1 MSEPK
6 SPSRN
11 HHYIPQ
17 SILRKFS
24 RNSERIWVARRG
36 GDVFS
41 SNVRN
46 VGAQRDLYT
55 FTTKDGNRSVAFEQL
70 VDDKYTD
77 PALPIIDKLSRC
89 ESASPDDKATLAQC
103 LALLNVRHPDLK
115 RLSDAMIL
123 GTVTELRTEL
133 LNNSNYLR
141 EQAQQIF
148 SGDASEASIELTR
161 RMLESFEVKST
172 NTTFLQLIA
181 DLHAAPMLRMMM
193 GCWTFLHAPPNQA
206 FVRNERTIM
215 LIADSDVRDE
225 TQFWKLPEARLYIPL
240 TMSLALE
247 VRPGDP
253 SEYSHVDF
261 SAYWV
266 REYNKVVTG
275 IARDFVVGPD
285 EEPIRFLS
293 TRFGDMPTLG
303 VNEAGVRME
312 FVEPDEAAVDF
323 VQRLMA
329 NRRAKNGNS

>member
-1 MSEPK
+1 M
-6 SPSRN
+6 
-11 HHYIPQ
+11 
-17 SILRKFS
+17 LRKFS
-24 RNSERIWVARRG
+24 RDGEKIWVARRG
-36 GDVFS
+36 GGVFS
-41 SNVRN
+41 SNPRN

-55 FTTKDGNRSVAFEQL
+55 FTTKDGNRSVDFEQL
-70 VDDKYTD
+70 VDDQYTN
-77 PALPIIDKLSRC
+77 PALPVIDRLSRR
-89 ESASPDDKATLAQC
+89 EPATPDDKATLAQC
-103 LALLNVRHPDLK
+103 LALLNVRHPSLK

-123 GTVTELRTEL
+123 RTVTELRNEL
-133 LNNSNYLR
+133 LSNPDFLR

-148 SGDASEASIELTR
+148 SGDASEASIEWTR
-161 RMLESFEVKST
+161 RMLGSFEVSSNNTAFLKS
-172 NTTFLQLIA
+172 IA
-181 DLHAAPMLRMMM
+181 DLHAAPMLRMMT

-206 FVRNERTIM
+206 FVRNERTII

-225 TQFWKLPEARLYIPL
+225 TQFWTLPEARLYIPL

-261 SAYWV
+261 SGYWV

-275 IARDFVVGPD
+275 IARDFILGPD
-285 EEPIRFLS
+285 EEPVRFLS

-312 FVEPDEAAVDF
+312 FVEPVEAAVDF